1 VKTPGESDGGETVRL
16 GVLDDSMISMKFGG
30 GGAVHVYEVVTRLAK
45 RYEIIYFPTA
55 FAFVNDRETLE
66 KRTKALE
73 SLKIRVADAFFTILE
88 KKEKFEAKGLK
99 RYLFRNRMA
108 KELTKYY
115 AGEKVDFLYDPNLH
129 SPEIFYFNNG
139 IKFGITLHEP
149 PFYKDSL
156 TYLRRLIKFYG
167 INPYTGKGFH
177 TRFLYN
183 ELIAKPTYRKLLKI
197 NKPTF
202 IAGVSEAPLKLS
214 GLKGE
219 VIRPGNAFDHSL
231 LKHRNNGKED
241 YVVFWSRLNQD
252 KGIQE
257 IPEVLR
263 LINKHRRTKL
273 ILMGKFFDKYNYKR
287 FWSKVR
293 KYGLDVEYLGFVERE
308 KLNSIVSKARLLLYP
323 SHVDGF
329 SLVVL
334 EALALGTP
342 VVAYDIPAITSV
354 YGMLN
359 AVRIVRE
366 FDVAS
371 MANEAL
377 KVLSLSESQII
388 DLMNDPKLLSFLELH
403 SSWDN
408 VANAIEG
415 LILRYSGQEG

>member
-1 VKTPGESDGGETVRL
+1 
-16 GVLDDSMISMKFGG
+16 MISMKFGG

-45 RYEIIYFPTA
+45 RHEIIYFPTA
-55 FAFVNDRETLE
+55 HAFVNDRETLE
-66 KRTKALE
+66 KGAKALE
-73 SLKIRVADAFFTILE
+73 SLKIRVVDEFFTILE

-99 RYLFRNRMA
+99 RYLLRNRIA
-108 KELTKYY
+108 KELSKYY
-115 AGEKVDFLYDPNLH
+115 AEEKVDFLYDPNYH

-139 IKFGITLHEP
+139 IKFGITLHLP

-183 ELIAKPTYRKLLKI
+183 ELIAKPTYRKLLKS
-197 NKPTF
+197 NEPAF
-202 IAGVSEAPLKLS
+202 IAGISEAPLKLS

-219 VIRPGNAFDHSL
+219 VIRPGSAFDRSL
-231 LKHRNNGKED
+231 LKYRNDGKED

-263 LINKHRRTKL
+263 LINKRRRTKL

-354 YGMLN
+354 YGTLN

-377 KVLSLSESQII
+377 KVLSLNESQII

-408 VANAIEG
+408 VTNAIEG
-415 LILRYSGQEG
+415 LILRYMG

>member
-1 VKTPGESDGGETVRL
+1 MRL
-16 GVLDDSMISMKFGG
+16 GVLDDTMISMKFGG

-45 RYEIIYFPTA
+45 RHEIIYFPTSL
-55 FAFVNDRETLE
+55 AFVNDRETLE
-66 KRTKALE
+66 KGTKALE
-73 SLKIRVADAFFTILE
+73 SLKIRVVDEFFTILE

-99 RYLFRNRMA
+99 RYLLRNRMA
-108 KELTKYY
+108 KELSKYY
-115 AGEKVDFLYDPNLH
+115 AEEKVDFLYDPNLH
-129 SPEIFYFNNG
+129 SPEIFYFNYG

-149 PFYKDSL
+149 PFYKNSL

-183 ELIAKPTYRKLLKI
+183 ELIAKPTYRKLLKS
-197 NKPTF
+197 NEPTF

-219 VIRPGNAFDHSL
+219 VIRPGNAFDRSL
-231 LKHRNNGKED
+231 LKYRNNGKED

-263 LINKHRRTKL
+263 LINKRRRTKL

-408 VANAIEG
+408 VTNAIEG

>member
-1 VKTPGESDGGETVRL
+1 
-16 GVLDDSMISMKFGG
+16 M
-30 GGAVHVYEVVTRLAK
+30 
-45 RYEIIYFPTA
+45 
-55 FAFVNDRETLE
+55 
-66 KRTKALE
+66 
-73 SLKIRVADAFFTILE
+73 
-88 KKEKFEAKGLK
+88 
-99 RYLFRNRMA
+99 
-108 KELTKYY
+108 
-115 AGEKVDFLYDPNLH
+115 
-129 SPEIFYFNNG
+129 
-139 IKFGITLHEP
+139 
-149 PFYKDSL
+149 
-156 TYLRRLIKFYG
+156 IKFYG

-183 ELIAKPTYRKLLKI
+183 ELIAKPAYRKLLKS
-197 NKPTF
+197 NEPPF

-219 VIRPGNAFDHSL
+219 VIRPGNAFDRSL
-231 LKHRNNGKED
+231 LKYRNNGKED

-263 LINKHRRTKL
+263 LINKRRRTKL
-273 ILMGKFFDKYNYKR
+273 ILMGEFFDKYNYKR
-287 FWSKVR
+287 FWSKVM
-293 KYGLDVEYLGFVERE
+293 KYGLDFEYLGFVERT
-308 KLNSIVSKARLLLYP
+308 KLNSIVAKARLLFYP

-329 SLVVL
+329 PLVVL

-354 YGMLN
+354 YGTLN

-377 KVLSLSESQII
+377 KVLSSSESQIV

-408 VANAIEG
+408 VTNAIEG
-415 LILRYSGQEG
+415 LILRYSGQGG

>member
-1 VKTPGESDGGETVRL
+1 MRL
-16 GVLDDSMISMKFGG
+16 GVLDETMISTKFGG

-45 RYEIIYFPTA
+45 RHEIIYFPTA
-55 FAFVNDRETLE
+55 LAFVNDRETLE
-66 KRTKALE
+66 KGTKALE
-73 SLKIRVADAFFTILE
+73 SLKIRVADEFFTILE

-99 RYLFRNRMA
+99 RYLLRNRMA
-108 KELTKYY
+108 KELSKYY
-115 AGEKVDFLYDPNLH
+115 AEEKVDFLYDPNYH

-177 TRFLYN
+177 TRLLYN
-183 ELIAKPTYRKLLKI
+183 ELIAKPNYRKLLKS
-197 NKPTF
+197 NEPTF

-219 VIRPGNAFDHSL
+219 VIRPGNAFDRSL
-231 LKHRNNGKED
+231 LKYRNNGKED

-263 LINKHRRTKL
+263 LINKRRRTKL
-273 ILMGKFFDKYNYKR
+273 ILMGEFFDKYNYKR

-308 KLNSIVSKARLLLYP
+308 ELNSIVSKARLLLYP

-366 FDVAS
+366 FNVAS

-377 KVLSLSESQII
+377 KVLSLNESQII

-408 VANAIEG
+408 VTNAIEG

>member
-1 VKTPGESDGGETVRL
+1 MRL
-16 GVLDDSMISMKFGG
+16 GILDETMISMKFGG

-45 RYEIIYFPTA
+45 RHEIIYFPTSL
-55 FAFVNDRETLE
+55 AFVNDRESLE
-66 KRTKALE
+66 KGTKALE
-73 SLKIRVADAFFTILE
+73 SLKIKVADEFFTILE

-99 RYLFRNRMA
+99 RYLLRNRMA
-108 KELTKYY
+108 KELSKYY
-115 AGEKVDFLYDPNLH
+115 AEEKVDFLYDPNLH

-183 ELIAKPTYRKLLKI
+183 ELIAKPTYRKLLKS
-197 NKPTF
+197 NEPTF

-219 VIRPGNAFDHSL
+219 VIRPGNAFDRSL
-231 LKHRNNGKED
+231 LKYRNNGKED

-263 LINKHRRTKL
+263 LINKRRRTKL

-308 KLNSIVSKARLLLYP
+308 KLKSIVSKARLLLYP

-342 VVAYDIPAITSV
+342 VVAYDLPAITSV

-377 KVLSLSESQII
+377 KVISLNESQII

>member
-1 VKTPGESDGGETVRL
+1 
-16 GVLDDSMISMKFGG
+16 MKFGG

-45 RYEIIYFPTA
+45 RHEIIYFPTSL
-55 FAFVNDRETLE
+55 AFVNDRETLE
-66 KRTKALE
+66 KGTKALE
-73 SLKIRVADAFFTILE
+73 SLKIRVVDEFFTILE

-99 RYLFRNRMA
+99 RYLLRNRMA
-108 KELTKYY
+108 KELSKYY
-115 AGEKVDFLYDPNLH
+115 AEEKVDFLYDPNLH
-129 SPEIFYFNNG
+129 SPEIFYFNYG

-149 PFYKDSL
+149 PFYKNSL

-183 ELIAKPTYRKLLKI
+183 ELIAKPTYRKLLKS
-197 NKPTF
+197 NEPTF

-219 VIRPGNAFDHSL
+219 VIRPGNAFDRSL
-231 LKHRNNGKED
+231 LKYRNNGKED

-263 LINKHRRTKL
+263 LINKRRRTKL

-408 VANAIEG
+408 VTNAIEG

>member
-1 VKTPGESDGGETVRL
+1 MRL
-16 GVLDDSMISMKFGG
+16 GILDETMISTKFGG

-45 RYEIIYFPTA
+45 RHEIIYFPTSL
-55 FAFVNDRETLE
+55 AFVNDRESLE
-66 KRTKALE
+66 KGTRALE
-73 SLKIRVADAFFTILE
+73 SLKIRVADEFFTILE

-99 RYLFRNRMA
+99 KYLLRNRIA
-108 KELTKYY
+108 KELSKYY
-115 AGEKVDFLYDPNLH
+115 AKEKVDFLYDPNHH

-139 IKFGITLHEP
+139 IKFGITLTEP

-183 ELIAKPTYRKLLKI
+183 ELIAKPTYRKLLKS
-197 NKPTF
+197 NEPTF

-219 VIRPGNAFDHSL
+219 VIRPGSAFDRSL
-231 LKHRNNGKED
+231 LKYRNDGKED

-263 LINKHRRTKL
+263 LINKRRRTKL

-342 VVAYDIPAITSV
+342 VVTYDIPAMISV
-354 YGMLN
+354 YGTLN

-371 MANEAL
+371 MAKEAL

-408 VANAIEG
+408 VTSAIEG
-415 LILRYSGQEG
+415 LILRYSGRGG